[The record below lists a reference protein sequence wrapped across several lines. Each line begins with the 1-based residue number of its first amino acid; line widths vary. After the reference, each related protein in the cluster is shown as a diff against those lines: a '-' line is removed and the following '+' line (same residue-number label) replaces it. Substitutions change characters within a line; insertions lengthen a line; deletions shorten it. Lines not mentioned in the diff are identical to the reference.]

1 MVVNSGGGVVDK
13 STKKKTKIKDKK
25 EKDATTPSVQKKS
38 VKKSAEMPSTKQD
51 PASPLAKLASVAVHQ
66 LQESH

>member
-1 MVVNSGGGVVDK
+1 MVVNNGGGVVDK
-13 STKKKTKIKDKK
+13 STKKKTKAKDKK

-38 VKKSAEMPSTKQD
+38 VKKSAEMPSTRQD

-66 LQESH
+66 